1 MALAQ
6 LVRNRMLMHAS
17 RGKTPI
23 RREPWH
29 AAIIIVTVYGVSI
42 LLAHL
47 AVVTV

>member
-1 MALAQ
+1 
-6 LVRNRMLMHAS
+6 MLMHAS
-17 RGKTPI
+17 PGKTPHS
-23 RREPWH
+23 EPQGAHWH